1 LRKDG
6 KRVGEWIMFR
16 CEVVIIESGSSE
28 GKAEGSSIED
38 QWNDAL
44 SESMFVELQFL
55 VSLRVEKNKELGREE
70 LIQIGYGLE
79 FTKIVLEEMGVFDD
93 NLDRTKR
100 FCK

>member
-1 LRKDG
+1 
-6 KRVGEWIMFR
+6 
-16 CEVVIIESGSSE
+16 
-28 GKAEGSSIED
+28 
-38 QWNDAL
+38 
-44 SESMFVELQFL
+44 MFVELQFL